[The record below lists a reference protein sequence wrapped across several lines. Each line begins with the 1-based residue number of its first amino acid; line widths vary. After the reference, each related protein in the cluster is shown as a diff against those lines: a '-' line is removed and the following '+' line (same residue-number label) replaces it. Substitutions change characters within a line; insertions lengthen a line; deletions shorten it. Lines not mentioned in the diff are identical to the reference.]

1 MLHRKNNMTIRYK
14 IFLLLILLCLPL
26 GVVAQ
31 TAVKITGRVIDADNQ
46 PIELAVVRIAGTTTG
61 TSTNLEGKYELKVAS
76 ADTVKVIYSCLG
88 YKEEERLLRNPS
100 GEVRLEVQMQ
110 KKTRD
115 LQEVVV
121 TEFRRQQGT
130 LQTIDAKDFKLMPD
144 ASGGSIE
151 SMLAT
156 FAGVNSSNELSS
168 QYSVRGGNFDENI
181 VYING
186 IEIYRPLL
194 VRSGQQ
200 EGMSVINPDL
210 VASIGFSSGG
220 FSAEYGDKMSSVLD
234 IQYKRPEALE
244 VSLSGSF
251 LGATAAVGHSTGKFT
266 QLHGIRYHSN
276 STLLSSLDTKGEYDP
291 SYFDYQTYMTYRF
304 HPKWEVAL
312 LGNISINNYRFTPFE
327 RTTSFGTAHDTKSFT
342 VYFDG
347 QERDVFET
355 YFGSLS
361 LGYRPVRDQE
371 VSFQLSAFRS
381 NEYVSYDIAG
391 QYWLDELADDGSSS
405 DAKENE
411 PKGDLGVGTYHE
423 HARNRLK
430 ATVVSASLKGAHRV
444 AANDIRWGITYNH
457 EQIYDYLREW
467 EMRDSAGYT
476 LPHIGN
482 DIQMIYNIVSQNTL
496 SSNRLSLYLQD
507 TYKLRTSVGRF
518 NFTGGVRLSY
528 WDFNKECI
536 VSPRASVTFVPE
548 RNDRFTFRLAGGVYY
563 QAPFYKEFR
572 DTIGDGR
579 NNFYVHLNNKIRS
592 QQSIQIV
599 AGGDYT
605 FRALGRP
612 FKVSLEMYYKKLN
625 DLIPYEAN
633 NVKLWYSGVNESDG
647 YAAGLDFKFYGEFVP
662 GTDSWLSFSL
672 MKTEE
677 NIHGKKV
684 PRPTDQRYSLGLFFQ
699 DYVPKL
705 PMFKISLKAIW
716 SDGLTFGSPLKGR
729 AEGYYRAPAYRRI
742 DIGLSYI
749 LIGGNE
755 QWSKYGVWRNIKGA
769 TIGLDV
775 FNLFDFANVNS
786 YTWVTD
792 VNNVQYAVPNY
803 LTRRQ
808 LNLRVAVQF

>member
-1 MLHRKNNMTIRYK
+1 MIV
-14 IFLLLILLCLPL
+14 LCGGLPMM
-26 GVVAQ
+26 AQ
-31 TAVKITGRVIDADNQ
+31 NIVKISGRVIDADNQ
-46 PIELAVVRIAGTTTG
+46 PVELAIVRIAGTTTG

-88 YKEEERLLRNPS
+88 YREEERILRNPS
-100 GEVRLEVQMQ
+100 GEVRLEVQLQ
-110 KKTRD
+110 KKSFS
-115 LQEVVV
+115 LQDVVV

-130 LQTIDAKDFKLMPD
+130 LQTIDPKDFRLVPD

-234 IQYKRPEALE
+234 IRYKRPLALE

-251 LGATAAVGHSTGKFT
+251 LGATASVGHSTGKFT
-266 QLHGIRYHSN
+266 QLHGIRYHTN
-276 STLLSSLDTKGEYDP
+276 STLLSSLDVKGEYDP
-291 SYFDYQTYMTYRF
+291 SYFDYQTYMTYQF
-304 HPKWEVAL
+304 NPQWEVAL
-312 LGNISINNYRFTPFE
+312 LGNIAINNYRFTPTE
-327 RTTSFGTAHDTKSFT
+327 QTTSFGTAYDTKSFK

-347 QERDVFET
+347 QEKDIFET

-361 LGYRPVRDQE
+361 LAFNPAKDHQL
-371 VSFQLSAFRS
+371 SLQLSAFRS

-391 QYWLDELADDGSSS
+391 QYWLDELAG
-405 DAKENE
+405 DAGVGASAAEE
-411 PKGDLGVGTYHE
+411 TPKGDLGVGTYHE
-423 HARNRLK
+423 HARNRLI
-430 ATVVSASLKGAHRV
+430 ATVMSVALKGSHRV
-444 AANDIRWGITYNH
+444 GANDIRWGVTYNK

-476 LPHIGN
+476 LPHVGD
-482 DIQMIYNIVSQNTL
+482 DIQMIYNIVSQNEL
-496 SSNRLSLYLQD
+496 STNRISAFLQD
-507 TYKLRTSVGRF
+507 TYRLRSAIGRF
-518 NFTGGVRLSY
+518 YFNVGVRTSY
-528 WDFNKECI
+528 WDFNNECI
-536 VSPRASVTFVPE
+536 VSPRASVTFIPE

-579 NNFYVHLNNKIRS
+579 NNFYVHLNDRIRS
-592 QQSIQIV
+592 QQSIQVV

-605 FRALGRP
+605 FRAFDRP

-633 NVKLWYSGVNESDG
+633 NVKLWYSGVNEANG
-647 YAAGLDFKFYGEFVP
+647 YAAGIDFKLYGEFVP
-662 GTDSWLSFSL
+662 GTDSWLSVSF
-672 MKTEE
+672 MKTQEV
-677 NIHGKKV
+677 IDGVKV
-684 PRPTDQRYSLGLFFQ
+684 PLPTDQRYSLGLFFQ

-716 SDGLTFGSPLKGR
+716 ADGLTFGSPLKGR
-729 AEGYYRAPAYRRI
+729 TAGYYRAPAYRRV
-742 DIGLSYI
+742 DVGLSYI
-749 LIGGNE
+749 LIGGDE
-755 QWSKYGVWRNIKGA
+755 QWSKYGIWRYVKGA

-775 FNLFDFANVNS
+775 FNIFDFANVNS

-808 LNLRVAVQF
+808 LNLRLAVQF

>member
-1 MLHRKNNMTIRYK
+1 MIV
-14 IFLLLILLCLPL
+14 LCGGLPMM
-26 GVVAQ
+26 AQ
-31 TAVKITGRVIDADNQ
+31 NIVKISGRVIDADNQ
-46 PIELAVVRIAGTTTG
+46 PVELAIVRIAGTTTG

-88 YKEEERLLRNPS
+88 YREEERILRNPS
-100 GEVRLEVQMQ
+100 GDVRLEVQLQ
-110 KKTRD
+110 KKSFS
-115 LQEVVV
+115 LQDVVV

-130 LQTIDAKDFKLMPD
+130 LQTIDPKDFRLVPD

-194 VRSGQQ
+194 IRSGQQ

-234 IQYKRPEALE
+234 IRYKRPQALE

-251 LGATAAVGHSTGKFT
+251 LGATASVGHSTGKFT
-266 QLHGIRYHSN
+266 QLHGIRYHTN
-276 STLLSSLDTKGEYDP
+276 STLLSSLDVKGEYDP
-291 SYFDYQTYMTYRF
+291 SYFDYQTYMTYQF
-304 HPKWEVAL
+304 NPQWEVAL
-312 LGNISINNYRFTPFE
+312 LGNIAINNYRFTPTE
-327 RTTSFGTAHDTKSFT
+327 QTTSFGTAYDTKSFK

-347 QERDVFET
+347 QEKDIFET

-361 LGYRPVRDQE
+361 LAFNPTKDH
-371 VSFQLSAFRS
+371 QLSLQFSAFRS

-391 QYWLDELADDGSSS
+391 QYWLDELAG
-405 DAKENE
+405 DAGTGASAAEE
-411 PKGDLGVGTYHE
+411 TPKGDLGVGTYHE
-423 HARNRLK
+423 HARNRLI
-430 ATVVSASLKGAHRV
+430 ATVMSVALKGSHRV
-444 AANDIRWGITYNH
+444 GANDIRWGVTYNK

-476 LPHIGN
+476 LPHVGD
-482 DIQMIYNIVSQNTL
+482 DIQMIYNIVSQNEL
-496 SSNRLSLYLQD
+496 STNRISAFLQD
-507 TYKLRTSVGRF
+507 TYRLRSAIGRF
-518 NFTGGVRLSY
+518 YFNVGVRTSY
-528 WDFNKECI
+528 WDFNNECI
-536 VSPRASVTFVPE
+536 VSPRASVTFIPE

-579 NNFYVHLNNKIRS
+579 NNFYVHLNDQIRS
-592 QQSIQIV
+592 QQSIQVV

-605 FRALGRP
+605 FRALDRP

-633 NVKLWYSGVNESDG
+633 NVKLWYSGVNEANG
-647 YAAGLDFKFYGEFVP
+647 YAAGIDFKLYGEFVP
-662 GTDSWLSFSL
+662 GTDSWLSVSL
-672 MKTEE
+672 MKTQE
-677 NIHGKKV
+677 IIDGVKV
-684 PRPTDQRYSLGLFFQ
+684 PLPTDQRYSFGLFFQ

-716 SDGLTFGSPLKGR
+716 ADGLTFGSPLKGR
-729 AEGYYRAPAYRRI
+729 TAGYYRAPAYRRV
-742 DIGLSYI
+742 DVGLSYI
-749 LIGGNE
+749 LIGGDE
-755 QWSKYGVWRNIKGA
+755 QWSKYGIWRYVKGA

-775 FNLFDFANVNS
+775 FNIFDFANVNS

-792 VNNVQYAVPNY
+792 VNNIQYAVPNY

-808 LNLRVAVQF
+808 LNLRLAVQF

>member
-1 MLHRKNNMTIRYK
+1 MV
-14 IFLLLILLCLPL
+14 LCGGLPMM
-26 GVVAQ
+26 AQ
-31 TAVKITGRVIDADNQ
+31 NIVKISGRVIDADNQ
-46 PIELAVVRIAGTTTG
+46 PVELAIVRIAGTTTG

-88 YKEEERLLRNPS
+88 YREEERILRNPS
-100 GEVRLEVQMQ
+100 GEVRLEVQLQ
-110 KKTRD
+110 KKSFS
-115 LQEVVV
+115 LQDVVV

-130 LQTIDAKDFKLMPD
+130 LQTIDPKDFRLVPD

-234 IQYKRPEALE
+234 IWYKRPQALE

-251 LGATAAVGHSTGKFT
+251 LGATASVGHSTGKFT
-266 QLHGIRYHSN
+266 QLHGIRYHTN
-276 STLLSSLDTKGEYDP
+276 STLLSSLDVKGEYDP
-291 SYFDYQTYMTYRF
+291 SYFDYQTYMTYQF
-304 HPKWEVAL
+304 NPQWEVAL
-312 LGNISINNYRFTPFE
+312 LGNIAINNYRFTPTE
-327 RTTSFGTAHDTKSFT
+327 QTTSFGTAYDTKSFK

-347 QERDVFET
+347 QEKDIFET

-361 LGYRPVRDQE
+361 LAFNPAKDHQL
-371 VSFQLSAFRS
+371 SLQLSAFRS

-391 QYWLDELADDGSSS
+391 QYWLDELAG
-405 DAKENE
+405 DAGVGASAAEE
-411 PKGDLGVGTYHE
+411 TPKGDLGVGTYHE
-423 HARNRLK
+423 HARNRLI
-430 ATVVSASLKGAHRV
+430 ATVMSVALKGSHRV
-444 AANDIRWGITYNH
+444 GANDIRWGVTYNK

-476 LPHIGN
+476 LPHVGD
-482 DIQMIYNIVSQNTL
+482 DIQMIYNIVSQNEL
-496 SSNRLSLYLQD
+496 STNRISAFLQD
-507 TYKLRTSVGRF
+507 TYRLRSAIGRF
-518 NFTGGVRLSY
+518 YFNVGVRTSY
-528 WDFNKECI
+528 WDFNNECI
-536 VSPRASVTFVPE
+536 VSPRASVTFIPE

-579 NNFYVHLNNKIRS
+579 NNFYVHLNDRIRS
-592 QQSIQIV
+592 QQSIQVV

-605 FRALGRP
+605 FRAFDRP

-633 NVKLWYSGVNESDG
+633 NVKLWYSGVNEANG
-647 YAAGLDFKFYGEFVP
+647 YAAGIDFKLYGEFVP
-662 GTDSWLSFSL
+662 GTDSWLSVSL
-672 MKTEE
+672 MKTQEV
-677 NIHGKKV
+677 IDGVKV
-684 PRPTDQRYSLGLFFQ
+684 PLPTDQRYSLGLFFQ

-716 SDGLTFGSPLKGR
+716 ADGLTFGSPLKGR
-729 AEGYYRAPAYRRI
+729 TAGYYRAPAYRRV
-742 DIGLSYI
+742 DVGLSYI
-749 LIGGNE
+749 LIGGDE
-755 QWSKYGVWRNIKGA
+755 QWSKYGIWRYVKGA

-775 FNLFDFANVNS
+775 FNIFDFANVNS

-808 LNLRVAVQF
+808 LNLRLAVQF

>member
-1 MLHRKNNMTIRYK
+1 MIV
-14 IFLLLILLCLPL
+14 LCGGLPMM
-26 GVVAQ
+26 AQ
-31 TAVKITGRVIDADNQ
+31 NIVKISGRVIDADNQ
-46 PIELAVVRIAGTTTG
+46 PVELAIVRIAGTTTG

-88 YKEEERLLRNPS
+88 YREEERILRNPS
-100 GEVRLEVQMQ
+100 GEVRLEVQLQ
-110 KKTRD
+110 KKSFS
-115 LQEVVV
+115 LQDVVV

-130 LQTIDAKDFKLMPD
+130 LQTIDPKDFRLVPD

-194 VRSGQQ
+194 IRSGQQ

-234 IQYKRPEALE
+234 IRYKRPQALE

-251 LGATAAVGHSTGKFT
+251 LGATASVGHSTGKFT
-266 QLHGIRYHSN
+266 QLHGIRYHTN
-276 STLLSSLDTKGEYDP
+276 STLLSSLDVKGEYDP
-291 SYFDYQTYMTYRF
+291 SYFDYQTYMTYQF
-304 HPKWEVAL
+304 NPQWEVAL
-312 LGNISINNYRFTPFE
+312 LGNIAINNYRFTPTE
-327 RTTSFGTAHDTKSFT
+327 QTTSFGTAYDTKSFK

-347 QERDVFET
+347 QEKDIFET

-361 LGYRPVRDQE
+361 LAFNPAKDHQL
-371 VSFQLSAFRS
+371 SLQLSAFRS

-391 QYWLDELADDGSSS
+391 QYWLDELAGDG
-405 DAKENE
+405 AGGTPAEE
-411 PKGDLGVGTYHE
+411 ETPKGDLGVGTYHE
-423 HARNRLK
+423 HARNRLI
-430 ATVVSASLKGAHRV
+430 ATVMSVALKGSHRV
-444 AANDIRWGITYNH
+444 GANDIRWGVTYNK

-476 LPHIGN
+476 LPHVGD
-482 DIQMIYNIVSQNTL
+482 DIQMIYNIVSQNEL
-496 SSNRLSLYLQD
+496 STNRISAFLQD
-507 TYKLRTSVGRF
+507 TYRLRSAIGRF
-518 NFTGGVRLSY
+518 YFNVGVRTSY
-528 WDFNKECI
+528 WDFNNECI
-536 VSPRASVTFVPE
+536 VSPRASVTFIPE

-579 NNFYVHLNNKIRS
+579 NNFYVHLNDRIRS
-592 QQSIQIV
+592 QQSIQVV

-605 FRALGRP
+605 FRAFDRP

-633 NVKLWYSGVNESDG
+633 NVKLWYSGVNEANG
-647 YAAGLDFKFYGEFVP
+647 YAAGIDFKLYGEFVP
-662 GTDSWLSFSL
+662 GTDSWLSVSF
-672 MKTEE
+672 MKTQEV
-677 NIHGKKV
+677 IDGVKV
-684 PRPTDQRYSLGLFFQ
+684 PLPTDQRYSLGLFFQ

-716 SDGLTFGSPLKGR
+716 ADGLTFGSPLKGR
-729 AEGYYRAPAYRRI
+729 TAGYYRAPAYRRV
-742 DIGLSYI
+742 DVGLSYI
-749 LIGGNE
+749 LIGGDE
-755 QWSKYGVWRNIKGA
+755 QWSKYGIWRYVKGA

-775 FNLFDFANVNS
+775 FNIFDFANVNS

-808 LNLRVAVQF
+808 LNLRLAVQF